1 MQDCCEFY
9 EVLSGSCKKAREQSE
24 LELELELDVEF
35 IFI

>member
-9 EVLSGSCKKAREQSE
+9 EVLSGSCKKAKEQS
-24 LELELELDVEF
+24 ELELELDVEF